1 MVTAVRKTRPGEIGL
16 LTCAADDPV
25 CLDGDQPHDL
35 TRFSWMT
42 APVGP
47 GLKLYGGTGP
57 DGPIFIFTTQ
67 HDRQVKFDL
76 RARAFVTCPRS
87 VCTW

>member
-1 MVTAVRKTRPGEIGL
+1 MVTSVRTTGPGEIGL
-16 LTCAADDPV
+16 LTCAVDDLT
-25 CLDGDQPHDL
+25 CLDGNAPHDL
-35 TRFSWMT
+35 TTFTWIT

-67 HDRQVKFDL
+67 HDRQLKFDV
-76 RARAFVTCPRS
+76 RTRAFAVCPRGI
-87 VCTW
+87 CTW